1 MLTICN
7 ESNMSGLERAW
18 ENLFTLQ
25 FSITDGP
32 HFWYTY
38 ICSRCYW
45 CPAWGLPCH
54 RKCLGCKQE
63 KPEVNESRILH
74 QPMRDEKRYRNVP
87 APYGV
92 CLETPIWFILRESP
106 VGLSLSV
113 FSYGSSFINMLFT
126 QFSAFLLLL
135 SPLISASW
143 NHLLEKLPAPK
154 SLRWVCFWVI

>member
-32 HFWYTY
+32 LFWYTY
-38 ICSRCYW
+38 IRRRCYW

-63 KPEVNESRILH
+63 KPEVNESRVLY

-87 APYGV
+87 APYSAWR
-92 CLETPIWFILRESP
+92 PQ
-106 VGLSLSV
+106 
-113 FSYGSSFINMLFT
+113 YGSSSWSPQWAWAPLFSPMAT
-126 QFSAFLLLL
+126 HLLICSLLNFLPSFSYFPHSFLLPEIT
-135 SPLISASW
+135 S
-143 NHLLEKLPAPK
+143 
-154 SLRWVCFWVI
+154 